1 MRFRMLRQSARAL
14 LAVLVLCGAVPA
26 DAAVKQIERGT
37 AQAGS
42 GFERGITS
50 ELVRWEAY
58 PGAVRYAVRLM
69 RGIPDGAMQTV
80 AELKYIY
87 TTGVVLPLKNYGGPA
102 DLYWTVQPLG
112 YDGVPLARENA
123 PQPVRWAQEN
133 PTAPVLTTEFDRM
146 AYAPL
151 YPVYAWIPLPGMKH
165 HEVEVYRRTGTK
177 DVYVTTLHG
186 GEYDVYDDLAY
197 RTPGRYIFRV
207 RGVTAGGAPLSDW
220 SEYGSF
226 DVVGGTPIA
235 ALGDSITHGGG
246 AITLPPSYTLYD
258 WESYCAVPVKNLG
271 RSGDTTADMLARFD
285 SDVLPFAPHVLII
298 MGGVNDYRSGIY
310 GAESVRNL
318 AALRD
323 RCAAHGIT
331 PIFLTATPIR
341 PALMTARMEIQAPPP
356 DWWAH
361 RDYINN
367 WVMQQEYSVDVASVL
382 SDADGQLEEAYTT
395 DGLHPDLL
403 GKKYIGEQVDL
414 YLREHF
420 SWAAGEALQH
430 AQRMK
435 AAQASEG
442 GT

>member
-1 MRFRMLRQSARAL
+1 MRFRMLRRGASLL
-14 LAVLVLCGAVPA
+14 LAALVLCGAVPA
-26 DAAVKQIERGT
+26 DAAMKPVPRGT
-37 AQAGS
+37 AQAGN
-42 GFERGITS
+42 GCEGKITS
-50 ELVRWEAY
+50 ELVRWAAY

-87 TTGVVLPLKNYGGPA
+87 TTGVVLPLKDYGDPA
-102 DLYWTVQPLG
+102 NLYWTVQPLG

-123 PQPVRWAQEN
+123 PQPVLRAQEN
-133 PTAPVLTTEFDRM
+133 LAAPVLTTEFDRM
-146 AYAPL
+146 PYAPL

-165 HEVEVYRRTGTK
+165 HEVEVYRRVGAQ

-186 GEYDVYDDLAY
+186 GEYDVYDDRAY
-197 RTPGRYIFRV
+197 RTPGRYVFRV
-207 RGVTAGGAPLSDW
+207 RGVTAAGAPLSDW
-220 SEYGSF
+220 SDYGSF
-226 DVVGGTPIA
+226 DVVSDTPIA

-246 AITLPPSYTLYD
+246 AITMPPSCMLYN
-258 WESYCAVPVKNLG
+258 WETYCAVPIKNLG

-323 RCAAHGIT
+323 KCAAHGIT

-341 PALMTARMEIQAPPP
+341 PALMTARMEITAPPS

-367 WVMQQEYSVDVASVL
+367 WVMQQAYCIDVASVL

-395 DGLHPDLL
+395 DGLHPDMM

-420 SWAAGEALQH
+420 SWVAGEALRH
-430 AQRMK
+430 AQQVKETQNTTR
-435 AAQASEG
+435 
-442 GT
+442 